1 MFGRYYV
8 GNPFSFNVATPFFVW
23 TKKYSASGS
32 NRILHVLM
40 SLTSDKKK
48 WTRFLVRSKATLPK
62 SLDPS
67 GLPKRYLFYLKNLA
81 ESLTWWVSFSSFE
94 TLIFLSDYGFCPS
107 RLLPDAEPLEK
118 THQINIV
125 SMKILFCS
133 DWFSRVA
140 YCLLL
145 LMMITLMWEMGQLI

>member
-40 SLTSDKKK
+40 SLTSVKKK
-48 WTRFLVRSKATLPK
+48 WARFLVRSKATLPK

-94 TLIFLSDYGFCPS
+94 TLIFY
-107 RLLPDAEPLEK
+107 
-118 THQINIV
+118 QIMVFVHLVFYLMQNLWKKPTK
-125 SMKILFCS
+125 STLF
-133 DWFSRVA
+133 
-140 YCLLL
+140 L
-145 LMMITLMWEMGQLI
+145 